1 MDDSKDKSKTDI
13 KTKEESTITNGGIKI
28 SKAGSVSDVKKMF
41 ENPIASTSNEKLV
54 PTTVTITPVDAP
66 TKKVKK
72 NGKGI
77 GIRPARRL
85 TATERLL
92 EMIEGLGSKIEEIK
106 SQNGEL
112 KDKIVEID
120 AKIDTGKIEEI
131 DERAKSAMCLAE
143 RNREEIV
150 DLVDN
155 TTKTTN
161 DIQEI

>member
-28 SKAGSVSDVKKMF
+28 SKAGSVSDVKRIF
-41 ENPIASTSNEKLV
+41 ENPTASTSNERLV
-54 PTTVTITPVDAP
+54 PTKVTITPVDAP
-66 TKKVKK
+66 TKKVRGEK
-72 NGKGI
+72 NVRVI

-92 EMIEGLGSKIEEIK
+92 EMIEGLG
-106 SQNGEL
+106 QNGEL

-131 DERAKSAMCLAE
+131 DERAK
-143 RNREEIV
+143 
-150 DLVDN
+150 
-155 TTKTTN
+155 
-161 DIQEI
+161 